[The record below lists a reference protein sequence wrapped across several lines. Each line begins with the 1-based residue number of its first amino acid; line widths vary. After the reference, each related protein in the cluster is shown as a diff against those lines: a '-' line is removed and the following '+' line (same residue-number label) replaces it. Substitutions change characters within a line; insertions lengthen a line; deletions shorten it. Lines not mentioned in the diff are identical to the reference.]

1 MCKKGFISSY
11 FLYNLIVI
19 SIFIATLLLSIQLKT
34 KSLYNLNIS
43 NDYLLQEIIV
53 INDIKCKLLNNE
65 IFEGVYSIEDL
76 SYEITQHEE
85 TLYVNINSNLNESL
99 IIYLMKKEDNYEIKD
114 YYSSAY
120 NSLGL

>member
-11 FLYNLIVI
+11 FLYNIIVI

-65 IFEGVYSIEDL
+65 ILEGVYSIEDL

>member
-99 IIYLMKKEDNYEIKD
+99 IIYLIKKEDNYEIKD

-120 NSLGL
+120 KSLGL

>member
-65 IFEGVYSIEDL
+65 ILEGVYSIEDL

>member
-65 IFEGVYSIEDL
+65 ILEGVYSIEDL
-76 SYEITQHEE
+76 S
-85 TLYVNINSNLNESL
+85 
-99 IIYLMKKEDNYEIKD
+99 
-114 YYSSAY
+114 
-120 NSLGL
+120 